1 MSRDAR
7 RNAGAHVAH
16 LIPGLGIGGNAKN
29 LLSLAREQAAWARV
43 SIVTT
48 DPTGGAFARSLAP
61 ELELVSGV
69 RTPADLSAWLG
80 ANLPACLF
88 IHRGGEPSASEAA
101 LLRVCAGHGAAA
113 FEYNTFARVDPETD
127 ALWTGH
133 LQVSRAA
140 LVHYAR
146 RRGRSPLG
154 MDDQLAAG
162 YSVEAAASISAEER
176 TEARARLRLPQNG
189 IVAVRLMR
197 PDLRKW
203 DPTPVVG
210 VRRSIHRGTPVH
222 LVVREPPPQRV
233 RWARRVL
240 RDHLTTLPATADSGE
255 LRTTLAAAD
264 VLVNYSS
271 IGEGFGL
278 ALAEGMACGLVPIVN
293 ATPKADNAQIELCE
307 NGVTGVVANGAQALA
322 DALAFLAA
330 HPDVRSA
337 LGEAARQSILERFAA
352 PVVERRIRRFVRSRL
367 RANGNA
373 AWSLVPDPGGADS
386 YVLDHQ
392 WLARYQW
399 AEGASFRTTPLSFID
414 AADAL
419 RLQVLRLGDA
429 AKYAHAIGPRIAMGA
444 LALRLKH
451 GSLRRL

>member
-1 MSRDAR
+1 MSRSAGR
-7 RNAGAHVAH
+7 KEGAHVAH
-16 LIPGLGIGGNAKN
+16 LIAGLGIGGTSKN

-48 DPTGGAFARSLAP
+48 DPGGGLLARSLAP

-69 RTPADLSAWLG
+69 NNSADLSAWLG

-88 IHRGGEPSASEAA
+88 IHRSGEPNASEAA
-101 LLRVCAGHGAAA
+101 LLHACAEHGVAA

-127 ALWTGH
+127 ALWAGH

-154 MDDQLAAG
+154 MVDQLAAG
-162 YSVEAAASISAEER
+162 YSVESVEPISPEER
-176 TEARARLRLPQNG
+176 TEARARLTLPEDG

-203 DPTPVVG
+203 DPTPVVA
-210 VRRSIHRGTPVH
+210 VRRSIRRGALVH

-233 RWARRVL
+233 RWARRL
-240 RDHLTTLPATADSGE
+240 LGNHLTTLPATAESGA
-255 LRTTLAAAD
+255 LRSTLAAAD

-307 NGVTGVVANGAQALA
+307 NGVTGIVANGAQALA
-322 DALAFLAA
+322 DSLGFLVA

-352 PVVERRIRRFVRSRL
+352 PVVERRIRRFVLSRL
-367 RANGNA
+367 RATGNEA
-373 AWSLVPDPGGADS
+373 SSLVPDAGGADS
-386 YVLDHQ
+386 YVLDQ
-392 WLARYQW
+392 RWLARYEW
-399 AEGASFRTTPLSFID
+399 AEGASFRTTPFSFID
-414 AADAL
+414 VADAL
-419 RLQVLRLGDA
+419 RLQALRWSDA
-429 AKYAHAIGPRIAMGA
+429 VQYAHAIGPRIAVSA
-444 LALRLKH
+444 LALRLKN
-451 GSLRRL
+451 GSLRRV